1 MVAVLVGALLIALT
15 GGGLVW
21 LGRGMEA
28 GQLNPNMGH
37 MTARNTTPASWRKIK
52 RRWAGHLSAAV
63 GCGSLLRL
71 RRSHTPRSVSPCS
84 LLQPACSSC
93 KSPWRQHF
101 WNQLGNA
108 RLNTAGPGVAEL
120 VDGY

>member
-37 MTARNTTPASWRKIK
+37 MTARNTTPASWRKMQTTVGRSLVSCGRMWI
-52 RRWAGHLSAAV
+52 AAAV
-63 GCGSLLRL
+63 AALAYAPL
-71 RRSHTPRSVSPCS
+71 
-84 LLQPACSSC
+84 
-93 KSPWRQHF
+93 
-101 WNQLGNA
+101 
-108 RLNTAGPGVAEL
+108 GVALL
-120 VDGY
+120 VVATGVLVVQVAMASALLEPAG